1 MESKVLDQFGWSDYF
16 AGLFESVAKT
26 TQWPGRVVFEDNL
39 GFRVQTEQGELHA
52 TLAGR
57 LRHEAATREELP
69 AVGDWVAIKPF
80 PDEHRGVIQSVLPRR
95 SCFVRKVA
103 GARTEQQ
110 IVGSNIDTVFL
121 VTSLNQ
127 DFNLRRIE
135 RYLIL
140 AWESGSQPVVVLSKS
155 DLSSDVETKVAQSAS
170 VARDVP
176 VHAVSV
182 VDGSGLDALATYLRF
197 GETIALLGSSGAGKS
212 SLANFFIGFDR
223 QTVKAV
229 RENDDRGQHT
239 TRRRELI
246 LLAQGGLLLD
256 TPGMRELQLWEGSG
270 GVQNTFDEIEE
281 LALSCYFGDCQ
292 HTSEPRC
299 AVRDALSDGRLDK
312 ERLESYLKLQSELRH
327 FRLKHDQ
334 LARRAEKQQVK
345 KLGHYAKE
353 RSREKRGGS

>member
-16 AGLFESVAKT
+16 AGLFQSISHAD
-26 TQWPGRVVFEDNL
+26 QLPGRVVFEDNL
-39 GFRVQTEQGELHA
+39 GFRVQTEAGELQA

-69 AVGDWVAIKPF
+69 AVGDWVALKPV
-80 PDEHRGVIQSVLPRR
+80 PGEQRGVIQSVLPRR

-110 IVGSNIDTVFL
+110 IVGANIDTVFL

-127 DFNLRRIE
+127 DFKLRRIE
-135 RYLIL
+135 RYLTL
-140 AWESGSQPVVVLSKS
+140 AWESGSRPVVVLSKA
-155 DLSSDVETKVAQSAS
+155 DLCMDVDAKVALAAN
-170 VARDVP
+170 VAREVP

-182 VDGSGLDALATYLRF
+182 VDGSGVDSLSQYLRS
-197 GETIALLGSSGAGKS
+197 GETVALLGSSGVGKS
-212 SLANFFIGFDR
+212 SLANFFLGFDR
-223 QTVKAV
+223 QVVKEI
-229 RENDDRGQHT
+229 RQSDDRGQHA

-246 LLAQGGLLLD
+246 LLKEGGLLLD
-256 TPGMRELQLWEGSG
+256 TPGMRELQLWEGSE

-292 HTSEPRC
+292 HDSEPRC
-299 AVRDALSDGRLDK
+299 AVRDALADGRLDR

-327 FRLKHDQ
+327 FKLKHDQ
-334 LARRAEKQQVK
+334 LAKKAEKQQFK
-345 KLGHYAKE
+345 KLHHFVKE
-353 RSREKRGGS
+353 RAREKRGGS